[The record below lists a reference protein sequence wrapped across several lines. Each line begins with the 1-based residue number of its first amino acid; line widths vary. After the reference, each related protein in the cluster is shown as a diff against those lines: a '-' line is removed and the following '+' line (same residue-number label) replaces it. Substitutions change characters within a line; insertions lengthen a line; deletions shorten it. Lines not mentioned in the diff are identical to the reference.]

1 MMSPGR
7 SMGASQGD
15 RFGSSAKHFISQW
28 EKTQSDPLPN
38 HRFAYQK
45 ETAMRKIKQ
54 GNQSKGLQV
63 SDVLRVIS
71 TGQTAQGGDHST
83 VAF

>member
-7 SMGASQGD
+7 SMGTSQGD

-28 EKTQSDPLPN
+28 EKTQSDPLHN
-38 HRFAYQK
+38 RRFAYQK
-45 ETAMRKIKQ
+45 ETAMWKIKP

-63 SDVLRVIS
+63 RDVLRVIS
-71 TGQTAQGGDHST
+71 TSWTAQGGDHST
-83 VAF
+83 VVF